1 MLFSCK
7 RKLYFFNFLKYTYE
21 VMGPGSTETEV
32 YVNNLVQSQLSV
44 HLRNSMLYLAFI
56 VDLITPKRI

>member
-1 MLFSCK
+1 
-7 RKLYFFNFLKYTYE
+7 
-21 VMGPGSTETEV
+21 MGPVSTETEV

>member
-1 MLFSCK
+1 
-7 RKLYFFNFLKYTYE
+7 
-21 VMGPGSTETEV
+21 MGPGSTETEII